1 MKIKFKTKTK
11 ESFHEYMQIFY
22 YGIPL
27 IIFSQAGIG
36 WLFGNEV
43 LFGVETLPIAQVSG
57 LILLS
62 QIILYNRKSIYF
74 WFIDWK
80 KRNIK
85 NGVLEI

>member
-11 ESFHEYMQIFY
+11 ESFHEYTQIFY

-27 IIFSQAGIG
+27 MIFAQTGLA
-36 WLFGNEV
+36 WVFGNDV
-43 LFGVETLPIAQVSG
+43 LFGIKTLPITQVSG
-57 LILLS
+57 IILLS
-62 QIILYNRKSIYF
+62 QIIFYNRKSIYF
-74 WFIDWK
+74 WLKDWK

>member
-1 MKIKFKTKTK
+1 M
-11 ESFHEYMQIFY
+11 
-22 YGIPL
+22 
-27 IIFSQAGIG
+27 IFSQTGLA

-57 LILLS
+57 LILVS
-62 QIILYNRKSIYF
+62 QISFYNRKSIYF
-74 WFIDWK
+74 WFKDWK